1 MKALVTGGAGFVG
14 STLVDRLLAE
24 GWEVEVVDDLSTGSL
39 ANLAEARALRDR
51 RFRFHKLDITA
62 GEATEL
68 VARRRPDVVFHLAA
82 QASVAKSATDPVLD
96 AAVNVL
102 GTLRILEGARLG
114 GVGRVVYAASGGTL
128 YGAEARLPA
137 SEDQRWRPASPYG
150 VSKKAAIEYLELYRN
165 LHDVEFVALA
175 LANVYGPRQ
184 DPHGEAGVVAIFARA
199 LLEGRPCEIHGT
211 GRQTRDFVYVD
222 DVVDA
227 FIRAVERGGGLVV
240 NVGSGTETSV
250 VDLHRRLAALAG
262 CPSAPVVPGPA
273 RPGDVARSVLDV
285 KRAELH
291 LGWRAWTP
299 LEEGCRAVLEHLAA
313 SARPLPA
320 RQSTATS
327 P

>member
-1 MKALVTGGAGFVG
+1 VKALVTGGAGFIG

-24 GWEVEVVDDLSTGSL
+24 GWEVEVVDDLSSGSL
-39 ANLAEARALRDR
+39 ANLVDARAVRDR
-51 RFRFHKLDITA
+51 RFRFHKLDVTA
-62 GEATEL
+62 AEATEL
-68 VARRRPDVVFHLAA
+68 VVRRRPDVVFHLAA
-82 QASVAKSATDPVLD
+82 QASVARSNADPVLD
-96 AAVNVL
+96 ASVNVL

-114 GVGRVVYAASGGTL
+114 GVGRVIYAASGGTL
-128 YGAEARLPA
+128 YGAEATLPA
-137 SEDQRWRPASPYG
+137 GEDQPWRPASPYG
-150 VSKKAAIEYLELYRN
+150 VSKKVAIEYLALYRS

-211 GRQTRDFVYVD
+211 GLQTRDFVYVD

-227 FIRAVERGGGLVV
+227 FMRALERGGGLVV

-250 VDLHRRLAALAG
+250 VDLHRRLASLAG

-299 LEEGCRAVLEHLAA
+299 LDEGCRAVLEHLSA
-313 SARPLPA
+313 SIRPPDTP
-320 RQSTATS
+320 QPTS
-327 P
+327 SSA

>member
-1 MKALVTGGAGFVG
+1 MKALVTGGAGFIG

-51 RFRFHKLDITA
+51 RFRFHKLDVTA
-62 GEATEL
+62 VEATEL
-68 VARRRPDVVFHLAA
+68 VARRQPDVVFHLAA
-82 QASVAKSATDPVLD
+82 QASVARSTADPVLD

-114 GVGRVVYAASGGTL
+114 GVARIVYAASGGTL
-128 YGAEARLPA
+128 YGRDATLPA
-137 SEDQRWRPASPYG
+137 REEEAWRPASPYG
-150 VSKKAAIEYLELYRN
+150 VSKKVAIEYLELYRS
-165 LHDVEFVALA
+165 LYDVEFVALA

-184 DPHGEAGVVAIFARA
+184 DPDGEAGVVAIFARA

-227 FIRAVERGGGLVV
+227 FIRAVDRGGGLVV

-250 VDLHRRLAALAG
+250 IDLHRRLAALAG
-262 CPSAPVVPGPA
+262 SPAAPVVPGPG

-299 LEEGCRAVLEHLAA
+299 LEVGCQAVLDHLSA
-313 SARPLPA
+313 SIRPGPE
-320 RQSTATS
+320 RQAPVTS